1 MFLNKHVETLRV
13 NNWKTLR
20 IKDAEFSGY
29 YFYMNTKMQGDFQIC
44 ISVPL
49 RSQSKGTSRQF
60 LLPVVQRTVNRF
72 KEMKGGD
79 EIFLKAHV
87 VVRFLAE
94 QKIRMRRRQR
104 NKNLPKEN
112 KESDLKKQHA
122 TYRESCIRFGTDETY
137 DSKRGRFKPTQAESE
152 SRPSTIRKHLNTLS
166 QDQKTI
172 TPGSTPGPYLC
183 YIFPTF
189 SLLPPVYQ
197 KIQVEQVEALIV
209 APYWP
214 TQPWFSQILN
224 LVAQEPLI
232 YKPTAANLIL
242 PQDPIAKH
250 RLAEKLSFM
259 VSVLSG
265 KNIRN
270 QGTLKTQE
278 TFYWQAGDQVH

>member
-1 MFLNKHVETLRV
+1 M
-13 NNWKTLR
+13 
-20 IKDAEFSGY
+20 
-29 YFYMNTKMQGDFQIC
+29 
-44 ISVPL
+44 
-49 RSQSKGTSRQF
+49 
-60 LLPVVQRTVNRF
+60 
-72 KEMKGGD
+72 
-79 EIFLKAHV
+79 
-87 VVRFLAE
+87 
-94 QKIRMRRRQR
+94 
-104 NKNLPKEN
+104 
-112 KESDLKKQHA
+112 
-122 TYRESCIRFGTDETY
+122 
-137 DSKRGRFKPTQAESE
+137 
-152 SRPSTIRKHLNTLS
+152 NTLS

-209 APYWP
+209 APYWA

-270 QGTLKTQE
+270 
-278 TFYWQAGDQVH
+278 